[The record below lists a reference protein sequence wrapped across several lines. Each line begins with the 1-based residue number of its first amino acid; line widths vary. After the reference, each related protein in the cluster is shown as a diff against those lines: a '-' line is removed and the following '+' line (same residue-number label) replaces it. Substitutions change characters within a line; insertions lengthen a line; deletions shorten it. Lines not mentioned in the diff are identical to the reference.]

1 MRRSLV
7 LGGLLLAAIG
17 FTGCSVAPTKSGTA
31 PSSGSSGSS
40 SGATTDFSPS
50 TSSLS
55 FGSVSDGKSKTSSV
69 TVTNTSTTDSLTVTA
84 ITVSGTGFSLSGGPT
99 LPVVVAAGQSLS
111 LVVSFSPKAGGAV
124 NGTLALV
131 SDAAQATVDVALS
144 GEGLSPGQLAVSP
157 TALNFGSQAVDSSQS
172 QTGTLTA
179 GNASITVSTI
189 DQSGQ
194 GYSVSGISFPLTL
207 AAGQSV
213 NFTVGFDPQTAGSSI
228 GSISFVSN
236 ASNTPSLT
244 LTGTGTQTSS
254 SSHSV
259 SLAWEASTSS
269 VIGYNLYRGTQ
280 SGGPYSKLTPSP
292 QAGTSYVDSS
302 VADSTTYY
310 YVATAVNS
318 SNVESTY
325 SNQTSATIP

>member
-99 LPVVVAAGQSLS
+99 LPVVV
-111 LVVSFSPKAGGAV
+111 
-124 NGTLALV
+124 
-131 SDAAQATVDVALS
+131 AAQATVDVALS